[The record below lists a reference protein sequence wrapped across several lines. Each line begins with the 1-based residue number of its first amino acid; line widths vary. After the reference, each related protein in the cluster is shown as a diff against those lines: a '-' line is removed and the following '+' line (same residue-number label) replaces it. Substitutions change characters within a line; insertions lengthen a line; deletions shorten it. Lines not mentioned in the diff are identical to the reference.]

1 MPGFLLGVRGV
12 SSNGVKGPDQLKTA
26 VINKLRSLQKL
37 PKKIASFFDQ
47 RRQRL
52 SRWGISYILGKY
64 VSVAKQNP
72 EFSADFPVTP
82 HVLRHSKAMGMLKAG
97 INLIYIRDF
106 LGHVNVTSTE
116 VYARADNEMKR
127 KYLEQSYQELNPKE
141 FPNWEDDTTLLA
153 WLDDLCR

>member
-1 MPGFLLGVRGV
+1 MEEQKNLGWGISYEDV
-12 SSNGVKGPDQLKTA
+12 PA
-26 VINKLRSLQKL
+26 
-37 PKKIASFFDQ
+37 FFNQ
-47 RRQRL
+47 RRQPL

-64 VSVAKQNP
+64 VSQAKRSL

-106 LGHVNVTSTE
+106 LGHVNVTTTE

-127 KYLEQSYQELNPKE
+127 KYLELSYQDPNPKE
-141 FPNWEDDTTLLA
+141 FPNWEDDKGLLA
-153 WLDDLCR
+153 WLNDLCR